1 MLARVHRIA
10 ALFQPGRAGQIHQQ
24 CQRLAGYPVL
34 AVVDVEVADGQ
45 GQFPAAVGVL
55 GEELPQVL
63 VGDLAVVSGQRRPG
77 GSGRGICAH
86 SPDPSAVGYAEVY
99 IME

>member
-1 MLARVHRIA
+1 MLTGVHRIA
-10 ALFQPGRAGQIHQQ
+10 ALFEPGRPRQIHQQ
-24 CQRLAGYPVL
+24 SQRLAGHPVL

-45 GQFPAAVGVL
+45 GQFPPAVGVL

-63 VGDLAVVSGQRRPG
+63 VGDLAVVSGQRLPG
-77 GSGRGICAH
+77 GAGRGVCAQ
-86 SPDPSAVGYAEVY
+86 SRDPSAVGYAEVY